1 MNILIFGATGPSGR
15 LMVEQALERVHAVTA
30 FVRNP
35 AALSIQSEKFKVVK
49 GDVLDLASVEAA
61 VVGKEAVLSSLG
73 VRKLGKNTI
82 LSDGTKNIITAM
94 KKHGVKRFVCMTSL
108 GVGDS
113 KDQPAWIFRH
123 FIKPVFLRNIFID
136 KEVQERLVMESGLD
150 WIIVRPA
157 GLTNGPRTG
166 VYKHWFGQPTQ
177 PITSKIS
184 RADVAEFM
192 LKQLTDDTYLQ
203 KTPGQSY

>member
-1 MNILIFGATGPSGR
+1 MNITIFGATGPSGR
-15 LMVEQALERVHAVTA
+15 LIVEQALVQRHAVTA

-35 AALSIQSEKFKVVK
+35 AALSIQNEKLTVVK

-61 VVGKEAVLSSLG
+61 VAGKDAVLSALG

-82 LSDGTKNIITAM
+82 LSDGTQNIIAAM
-94 KKHGVKRFVCMTSL
+94 QKHAVKRFVCMTSL

-113 KDQPAWIFRH
+113 KDQPAWIFRYV
-123 FIKPVFLRNIFID
+123 IKPVFLRNIFVE

-166 VYKHWFGQPTQ
+166 VYKHWVGAPTQ
-177 PITSKIS
+177 PITSQIS
-184 RADVAEFM
+184 RADAAEFM
-192 LKQLTDDTYLQ
+192 LKQLTDDTYLL